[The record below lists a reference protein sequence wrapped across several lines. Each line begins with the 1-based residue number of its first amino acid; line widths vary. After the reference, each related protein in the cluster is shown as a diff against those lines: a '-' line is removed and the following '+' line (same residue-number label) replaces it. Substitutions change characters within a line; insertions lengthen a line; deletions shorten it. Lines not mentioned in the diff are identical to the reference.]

1 MLTTGWTR
9 MICLFLDPNTGYM
22 IAKYANQEITD
33 LDWKYP
39 ACAAYTQ
46 KRNIL
51 KFKPWDGAPKKE
63 KTMRYKSVGKTTTV
77 YGDLK
82 GKTNDG
88 WLIIELDCGAIV
100 VAEKDEFVEDIPQLF
115 AAKAIGGSSNY
126 RCYYEMPRNADITTG
141 DVLLSSTGNIYM
153 VTAVDVGYRHTNKG
167 AFTGR
172 RLVTADL

>member
-9 MICLFLDPNTGYM
+9 MICLFLDPDSGFM
-22 IAKYANQEITD
+22 IAKYANQEISD

-51 KFKPWDGAPKKE
+51 KFKPWDGASKKE
-63 KTMRYKSVGKTTTV
+63 KTMRYKSVGEETTV

-82 GKTNDG
+82 GHASDG
-88 WLIIELDCGAIV
+88 SPIIELDCGTIV
-100 VAEKDEFVEDIPQLF
+100 VAEKGEFVEDIPQLF
-115 AAKAIGGSSNY
+115 AAKAIGGSSY

-141 DVLLSSTGNIYM
+141 DVLISSTGNIYM
-153 VTAVDVGYRHTNKG
+153 VTAVGIGGHRNANKG
-167 AFTGR
+167 VFTGR